1 MTWNLGGP
9 PPSDLHDRAVAAQ
22 GDALAGR
29 RVALMVTGGIA
40 AMRAPMTARALR
52 KQGAETVA
60 FASPQALRYVGEEA
74 LSWATTAP
82 VVTRLSAQAEHL
94 SDAAPFD
101 AYLVAPA
108 TYNTLNKFALGIADS
123 PLLATLASALGRSER
138 GAAAVLVAPTMHG
151 TMHNRILI
159 ENLRRLRD
167 LGVHIIP
174 PRQED
179 GKDKLPDDDA
189 LVAAVVSALAGL
201 PSGT

>member
-1 MTWNLGGP
+1 MSWDLAP
-9 PPSDLHDRAVAAQ
+9 PKRSALHDRAVASE
-22 GDALAGR
+22 GETLAGR

-52 KQGAETVA
+52 KQGASVVA

-108 TYNTLNKFALGIADS
+108 TYNTLNKFALGIADN

-138 GAAAVLVAPTMHG
+138 AEAVILVAPTMHG

-159 ENLRRLRD
+159 ENLRRLRT
-167 LGVHIIP
+167 LGVGIIP

-179 GKDKLPDDDA
+179 GKNKLPDDA
-189 LVAAVVSALAGL
+189 SLVAAVAGALARLHAG
-201 PSGT
+201 

>member
-1 MTWNLGGP
+1 MSWDLGP
-9 PPSDLHDRAVAAQ
+9 PPPSALHDRAVASQ

-52 KQGAETVA
+52 KQGASVVA

-108 TYNTLNKFALGIADS
+108 TYNTLNKFALGIADN

-138 GAAAVLVAPTMHG
+138 GDAALLVAPTMHG
-151 TMHNRILI
+151 SMHNRILI
-159 ENLRRLRD
+159 ENLQRLRE
-167 LGVHIIP
+167 LGVHVIRP
-174 PRQED
+174 KQED
-179 GKDKLPDDDA
+179 GKDKLPDDAA
-189 LVAAVVSALAGL
+189 LIAAVVSALAALDAG
-201 PSGT
+201 